1 MSAPDDIPGRTEDAS
16 TLGDATLVLIGL
28 RASGKSSAG
37 RRAASLLGRRFVDLD
52 DRTPG
57 VLGAASAADAINEH
71 GLPAFRDAARAA
83 LERVVLEAARE
94 PMVIALGGGTPTAL
108 GAADVRS
115 GSGSNLIY
123 LRGLPE
129 TLRDRLTKTDNT
141 DRPALVGDDALS
153 EVQTL
158 FDQRDAKY
166 QEIATSI
173 VHIDG
178 VSEDSVLR
186 ALVALSKPE

>member
-1 MSAPDDIPGRTEDAS
+1 MSDEPNYI
-16 TLGDATLVLIGL
+16 LLGL
-28 RASGKSSAG
+28 RASGKSTLGKLLAQH
-37 RRAASLLGRRFVDLD
+37 LGRDFVDLD
-52 DRTPG
+52 DVVAQRMNASGPG
-57 VLGAASAADAINEH
+57 EAIERD
-71 GLPAFRDAARAA
+71 GIDAFRTNETEA
-83 LERVVLEAARE
+83 LRSVLESHNQ
-94 PMVIALGGGTPTAL
+94 VIALGGGTPTAL
-108 GAADVRS
+108 GAADVLS